1 MGKNIYAV
9 ILAGGHGTRFWPRS
23 RKKRPK
29 QLLDII
35 GSESMIQLTLT
46 RIKPLIP
53 LENILIVTNKE
64 QAPLIEE
71 HLTQIKP
78 ENILAEPCGRNTA
91 PALALASAYLL
102 SKDQDSIMVVLT
114 ADHLI
119 EKQYAFLSLLY
130 EGTKLACKN
139 EYLITLGIKPSFPET
154 GYGYIQTGEKLV
166 DTIVSYRAKRYVE
179 KPDRKTAEE
188 YLRDGR
194 YLWNS
199 GMFIWKTQTFWHAL
213 KRFLP
218 YIYNSFYQL
227 KDVFDTPN
235 YMEKVESIYKD
246 IKSISVDYGIME
258 KSDKVLV
265 IPANIGWNDV
275 GSWTALDQI
284 MKKEEHGNIII
295 GQHLGIDSKNI
306 IAYSHKKLIATLGIQ
321 DLIIVDT
328 EDALLVCHKDRAQEI
343 RNIVNLL
350 EQRGMDEYL

>member
-1 MGKNIYAV
+1 MKKKVYAV

-35 GSESMIQLTLT
+35 GSESMIQLTIS

-53 LENILIVTNKE
+53 IENILIVTNKE
-64 QAPLIEE
+64 QAPLIKD
-71 HLTQIKP
+71 HLPQIKP

-102 SKDQDSIMVVLT
+102 SKHKDSIMIVLT

-119 EKQYAFLSLLY
+119 QKHYAFLSLLN
-130 EGTKLACKN
+130 EGTKMACKD
-139 EYLITLGIKPSFPET
+139 EYLITLGIKPEFPET
-154 GYGYIQTGEKLV
+154 GYGYIQAGDKLEGL
-166 DTIVSYRAKRYVE
+166 IIGYKAKRYVE
-179 KPDRKTAEE
+179 KPDKKTAEE

-199 GMFIWKTQTFWHAL
+199 GMFIWKTQTFWQAL
-213 KRFLP
+213 ERFLP
-218 YIYNSFYQL
+218 DIYLSFCRL
-227 KDVFDTPN
+227 KDAFGTPN
-235 YMEKVESIYKD
+235 YMETAENIYKD
-246 IKSISVDYGIME
+246 MESISVDYGIME
-258 KSDKVLV
+258 KSDKVIV

-275 GSWTALDQI
+275 GSWTALDKI
-284 MKKEEHGNIII
+284 MKKGEDGNIII

-306 IAYSHKKLIATLGIQ
+306 IAYSHKKLITTLGIQ

-343 RNIVNLL
+343 KNIVSLL
-350 EQRGMDEYL
+350 EKRGMDEYL